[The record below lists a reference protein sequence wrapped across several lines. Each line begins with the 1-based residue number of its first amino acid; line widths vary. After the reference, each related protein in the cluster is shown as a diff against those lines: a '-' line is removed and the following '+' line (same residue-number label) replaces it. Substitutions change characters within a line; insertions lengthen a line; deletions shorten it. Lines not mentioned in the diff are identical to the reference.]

1 MMMKHLGRKDVS
13 IMSKILYTDSTDD
26 QLDENTSFENEKQ
39 KPTKHKRFSH
49 LLSGM
54 VGSII
59 ATTIILFLLFNDL
72 IPINFQEQQVQAQH
86 SHDLPISELITD
98 DDQQIPPTINEL
110 SKAIVGIIHL
120 TQKNI
125 WTPSEETGTGSGI
138 IYKVDQDKAY
148 IVTNN
153 HVVEGATE
161 VEVEL
166 NHETRV
172 PANVLGTDAL
182 TDLAVLEIDSSEV
195 EYVAKLGSSANLQ
208 LGETVLAIG
217 NPISMEFSGSVTKGI
232 VSGLDRSLKVD
243 TNGDGYPDWITEV
256 IQTDAAINPGN
267 SGGALVNA
275 EGKVVGINSM
285 KIARQSVEGIGFAI
299 PIDAALPI
307 IEQLEQNGEIARPFI
322 GITTVEINQVPYQY
336 RHNIKLPEDI
346 DKGMVIADVQQD
358 SPADKAGLQQFD
370 VITKINDHEISSLL
384 DLRKYL
390 YSETKIGDTIHM
402 EIVRDGIIKNVQLK
416 LTEQAI

>member
-1 MMMKHLGRKDVS
+1 MMMNHLLRKDVS
-13 IMSKILYTDSTDD
+13 IVSKTLYTDSSDD
-26 QLDENTSFENEKQ
+26 QLDENTSIKQQ
-39 KPTKHKRFSH
+39 KPVKHNRFSH
-49 LLSGM
+49 VISGII
-54 VGSII
+54 GSII
-59 ATTIILFLLFNDL
+59 ATTIIFFLLINDV
-72 IPINFQEQQVQAQH
+72 IPINFQEQPVQAQN
-86 SHDLPISELITD
+86 SNDVPISELITD
-98 DDQQIPPTINEL
+98 DDDIPPTINEL

-120 TQKNI
+120 TQQNI

-166 NHETRV
+166 NNEKRI

-195 EYVAKLGSSANLQ
+195 EYVATLGSSNDLQ
-208 LGETVLAIG
+208 VGETVLAIG
-217 NPISMEFSGSVTKGI
+217 NPISMDFSGSVTKGI

-243 TNGDGYPDWITEV
+243 TNGDGHPDWITEV

-299 PIDAALPI
+299 PIDSALPI
-307 IEQLEQNGEIARPFI
+307 MEQLEKNGEIARPFI
-322 GITTVEINQVPYQY
+322 GITTVEIDQVPYQY
-336 RHNIKLPEDI
+336 RHEIELPEDI
-346 DKGMVIADVQQD
+346 EGGMVIADVQEG
-358 SPADKAGLQQFD
+358 SPAAKAGLQQFD
-370 VITKINDHEISSLL
+370 VITKINQHEITSLL

-390 YSETKIGDTIHM
+390 YSETTIGDTINM
-402 EIVRDGIIKNVQLK
+402 EIVRDGKIENIQLK
-416 LTEQAI
+416 LTEQAV